1 MTEME
6 HSKLMIPL
14 FYGHSFNREG
24 RKMRA
29 VFEREISDGAQ
40 TYRLWRGTGTPDVDY
55 PRAENDKYLLHVEIN
70 SYLLPLGM
78 TDFYLV
84 NDCGFEP
91 AAEKLYGGGKT
102 EASGSMLCAS
112 PAAMMPSAPR
122 WRRKQRRLSDLAVI
136 LFVKRNLFVLCWI
149 KKLIPI

>member
-55 PRAENDKYLLHVEIN
+55 PRAENDKYLLHVEIRLLGRIRQAVLLCELLHGALRDVGVPIKSEAPLPKRRHN
-70 SYLLPLGM
+70 SFFSGGSF
-78 TDFYLV
+78 T
-84 NDCGFEP
+84 
-91 AAEKLYGGGKT
+91 AAENF
-102 EASGSMLCAS
+102 
-112 PAAMMPSAPR
+112 
-122 WRRKQRRLSDLAVI
+122 I
-136 LFVKRNLFVLCWI
+136 NF
-149 KKLIPI
+149 LICQHQGYAGPHP